1 MRYIMHIERL
11 GWVLFLSLEDIAENS
26 YARPTKTSLE
36 GNIALNQLAI
46 GMIGKKGKYNCNA
59 KEMNA
64 FFYALPSMEFTRV
77 QNCKMT
83 RGYTWRN

>member
-1 MRYIMHIERL
+1 
-11 GWVLFLSLEDIAENS
+11 
-26 YARPTKTSLE
+26 
-36 GNIALNQLAI
+36 
-46 GMIGKKGKYNCNA
+46 
-59 KEMNA
+59 MNA